1 MRLRQLT
8 GLEQDKLREEY
19 KALMELIAYY
29 NRILSDDSV
38 CMQVVKDELVEIKE
52 KYGDDRKTEII
63 YASEE
68 FNAEDFYA
76 DDEMIITIS
85 HFRVY

>member
-1 MRLRQLT
+1 MSV
-8 GLEQDKLREEY
+8 EY

-52 KYGDDRKTEII
+52 KYGDDDYLQKVVDRLWKL
-63 YASEE
+63 
-68 FNAEDFYA
+68 
-76 DDEMIITIS
+76 
-85 HFRVY
+85 